1 MTCENCI
8 RLTRELREALE
19 TIEEYERPEQSI
31 TPEIH
36 KIRKWLGRPAR
47 IQTARML
54 DALMK
59 TPGQI
64 VTNERLAFAME
75 YDGDLPIFKILSVH
89 STYLR
94 NALERR
100 GLPRSVRTGYGS
112 GRWIDPENAA
122 IIAAEIEAF
131 NGS

>member
-1 MTCENCI
+1 MTRENCI
-8 RLTRELREALE
+8 RLTRELREAREL
-19 TIEEYERPEQSI
+19 IEEYERPEQAI
-31 TPEIH
+31 APRFQ

-47 IQTARML
+47 VQTVKML
-54 DALMK
+54 DALLK
-59 TPGQI
+59 SPGQI
-64 VTNERLAFAME
+64 VTNDRLAFAME
-75 YDGDLPIFKILSVH
+75 YDGDKPVFKILSVH

-122 IIAAEIEAF
+122 LISAAIEA
-131 NGS
+131 NCGS